1 MTRFWAVTLVMSDC
15 EVVVSDRSH
24 FMYIM
29 SSLTVYEIANALPA
43 ASDRL
48 RACRLGEVMQL
59 PFAKLP

>member
-1 MTRFWAVTLVMSDC
+1 LVMSDC

-29 SSLTVYEIANALPA
+29 SSLTVYEMANALPA

>member
-1 MTRFWAVTLVMSDC
+1 LVMSDC
-15 EVVVSDRSH
+15 DVVVSDPSRIV
-24 FMYIM
+24 YIM
-29 SSLTVYEIANALPA
+29 SSLTVYEMANALPA